1 MNARSLLILSIGANV
16 ALAATAGYLL
26 TQKPKSAPT
35 TEAGPAKATAAPG
48 TMVITNINS
57 AAPGQKFDWRAVE
70 SEDYRRYI
78 ANLRAIGCPE
88 ETIKDIIIADVN
100 KLFEDRKKELK
111 SANAEKFEFW
121 KTGIQSMMGNL
132 LDEEAIKERQALAA
146 EKRALL
152 KELLGIDIVE
162 PAELAQAFN
171 PMDRMLDFLEPEQRN
186 KVMELYTRYQ
196 AKAMK
201 SFSGGVP
208 DAEDMKAM
216 QQARKDMEAELKTM
230 MTPQQFEDYQ
240 LRMSE
245 TSMTMRMMLDG
256 FEPNEQEFRDIFKLR
271 KDFDDKYG
279 MMGFNPG
286 DTDSMKE
293 RGEAESKMNEELKKT
308 LGEERFKEYTM
319 NQDFAYKIIAKATA
333 QQGLPKESASHLYD
347 TMNTAK
353 ATADTIRNDVSLSE
367 EDRYTKLKAVQAATK
382 AEMRGVLGDGYE
394 RYRKNPQ
401 NWWINNLAP
410 EHLTAPTEVPA
421 LEPLPE

>member
-1 MNARSLLILSIGANV
+1 MNARSLLIVSIGANV
-16 ALAATAGYLL
+16 ALAVAAGYLL
-26 TQKPKSAPT
+26 TQKPAPAPTPEVTPAKSGPAPAPTPATNTNSAP
-35 TEAGPAKATAAPG
+35 A
-48 TMVITNINS
+48 N
-57 AAPGQKFDWRAVE
+57 QRFDWRVVE

-88 ETIKDIIIADVN
+88 ETIKDIIVADVN
-100 KLFEDRKKELK
+100 KLFEDRKKNLK
-111 SANAEKFEFW
+111 SAQAEKFEFW

-162 PAELAQAFN
+162 PVELAQAFN
-171 PMDRMLDFLEPEQRN
+171 PMDRMLDFLDPAQRN

-208 DAEDMKAM
+208 DAEDLKAM
-216 QQARKDMEAELKTM
+216 KQARQDMEAELKTM

-286 DTDSMKE
+286 DPETMKE

-308 LGEERFKEYTM
+308 LGEERFTEYLR
-319 NQDFAYKIIAKATA
+319 NQDFTYKGMAKAVER
-333 QQGLPKESASHLYD
+333 QGLPKESAIKLYD
-347 TMNTAK
+347 TKSQAEQAAQTV
-353 ATADTIRNDVSLSE
+353 RNDVALSE
-367 EDRYTKLKAVQAATK
+367 EDRQAKLREIRQATE
-382 AEMRGVLGDGYE
+382 AEMRGVLGEGYDSFS
-394 RYRKNPQ
+394 KNPG

-410 EHLTAPTEVPA
+410 EPPAAPTIVPA
-421 LEPLPE
+421 PVEQP

>member
-1 MNARSLLILSIGANV
+1 MNTRAILILSVGLNA
-16 ALAATAGYLL
+16 ALVGTAGYLL
-26 TQKPKSAPT
+26 TQKPKSAPMSGSSPT
-35 TEAGPAKATAAPG
+35 KAASSGA
-48 TMVITNINS
+48 MVTTNINLT
-57 AAPGQKFDWRAVE
+57 APGQTFDWRAVE

-78 ANLRAIGCPE
+78 ANLRAVGCPE

-111 SANAEKFEFW
+111 SAKAEKFEFW
-121 KTGIQSMMGNL
+121 KTGMQSMMGNL

-162 PAELAQAFN
+162 PMEMAQAFN

-201 SFSGGVP
+201 SFSGGAP

-216 QQARKDMEAELKTM
+216 QQARKDMEAELKSM

-245 TSMTMRMMLDG
+245 TSMVMRMMLDG
-256 FEPNEQEFRDIFKLR
+256 FEPNESEFRDIFKVR
-271 KDFDDKYG
+271 KEFDDKYG
-279 MMGFNPG
+279 VMGFNPG
-286 DTDSMKE
+286 DTDTMKE

-308 LGEERFKEYTM
+308 LGDERFTEYVR
-319 NQDFAYKIIAKATA
+319 NQDYTYKAMAKAVER
-333 QQGLPKESASHLYD
+333 QGLPKESAIKLYD
-347 TMNTAK
+347 TKSQAEQAAQTV
-353 ATADTIRNDVSLSE
+353 RNDVSLSE
-367 EDRYTKLKAVQAATK
+367 EDRQSKLREIRQATET
-382 AEMRGVLGDGYE
+382 EMRGVLGNGYDSFS
-394 RYRKNPQ
+394 KNPQ

-410 EHLTAPTEVPA
+410 ENTPAPTAVPA